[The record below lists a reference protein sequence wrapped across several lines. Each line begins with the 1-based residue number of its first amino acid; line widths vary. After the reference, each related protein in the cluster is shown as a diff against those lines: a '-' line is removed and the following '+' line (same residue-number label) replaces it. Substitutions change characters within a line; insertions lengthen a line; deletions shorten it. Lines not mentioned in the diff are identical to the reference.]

1 MTRTFLAIVG
11 VAYILLAAWCVAKP
25 GQTSNSVGLTLQPG
39 SGQSEYLVV
48 YGGLQLGL
56 GLFFLW
62 PLIRSDAE
70 QAVLVLCVVLHGC
83 LVLMRTSSLLMYSGI
98 QPTTY
103 YLAGVEWAIFLG
115 SLWRYFARP

>member
-1 MTRTFLAIVG
+1 MTRIFLAIVG
-11 VAYILLAAWCVAKP
+11 VAYLVLAAWCVFKP

-62 PLIRSDAE
+62 PLWQSETERT
-70 QAVLVLCVVLHGC
+70 VLVGCVLIHAS
-83 LVLMRTSSLLMYSGI
+83 LVLMRTISLAIYPGI

-103 YLAGVEWAIFLG
+103 VLAVVEWAIFLG
-115 SLWRYFARP
+115 SLWRYFSRA